1 MGDVTQIKAIAEELK
16 TNSDVLAPIGDRF
29 IQLAEDFDF
38 DGILKL
44 AAQLDQ

>member
-16 TNSDVLAPIGDRF
+16 SQSDVFAPISDKF
-29 IQLAEDFDF
+29 ILLAEDFDF

-44 AAQLDQ
+44 AVQLNN